1 MAQGDLLSIPC
12 RWGIIPYRHFGIDI
26 GDGTVVHLATEPSEE
41 TSIRRGRRPM
51 RVQRVALETFLAGK
65 RHTIERVSDGLPADE
80 VVDRAL
86 GAVGTNYYHLVI
98 GNCEHFA
105 RLCKSGNPAS
115 HQADRLVRGVMR
127 ASLAG
132 LVSTSTRLVT
142 QVAAAGVPQMLLSRS
157 AGMSSLFGEAAR
169 HTAYIVSRC
178 SGLEH
183 KHAERIGRSTGIA
196 TAAGIGAIAGGVVGC
211 TASAALY
218 LAIDALSQSLFR
230 KYQAQHHQR
239 PETNA
244 IPRIE
249 FKEQAAPSGDA
260 AHEQH

>member
-26 GDGTVVHLATEPSEE
+26 GDGTVVHLATDPSEE
-41 TSIRRGRRPM
+41 SSVSQGCRPM
-51 RVQRVALETFLAGK
+51 RVQRVALETFLDGK

-105 RLCKSGNPAS
+105 RLCKTGNPAS

-132 LVSTSTRLVT
+132 LVSTSTRLAT

-169 HTAYIVSRC
+169 HTAYIASRC

-196 TAAGIGAIAGGVVGC
+196 TATATGAIAGGVVGGA
-211 TASAALY
+211 ASAALY
-218 LAIDALSQSLFR
+218 LAIDSLSQSLFR

-239 PETNA
+239 PEADAAVPCEPT
-244 IPRIE
+244 
-249 FKEQAAPSGDA
+249 EQTAPSDEA
-260 AHEQH
+260 TREQR